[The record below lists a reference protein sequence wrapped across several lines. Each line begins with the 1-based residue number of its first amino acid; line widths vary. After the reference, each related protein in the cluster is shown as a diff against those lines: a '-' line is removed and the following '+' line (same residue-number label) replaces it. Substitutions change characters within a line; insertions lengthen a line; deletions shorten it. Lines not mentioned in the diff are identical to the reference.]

1 MIPTQPAEHHHIM
14 SNQFDVIVIGGGPGG
29 YIAAIRAAQLGN
41 KVACID
47 EWKNAK
53 GGAAPGGTC
62 TNVGCIPSKALL
74 QSSEH
79 FDHASHHFA
88 DHGISVGD
96 LKMDVSKMIAR
107 KDAVVKQNNDG
118 ILYLLKKNKVSF
130 FHGRG
135 SFVKAVEG
143 GYEIA
148 VAGEKAET
156 LVGKHIIV
164 ATGSN
169 ARALPGTPFDEKQ
182 ILSNDGALAIGDVPK
197 KLGVI
202 GSGVIG
208 LEMGSVWRRLGA
220 EVTVL
225 EAMPTFLGA
234 VDEQVAKE
242 AQKIFTKQGLNLQL
256 GVKIGDIKAVKKG
269 VTVAYT
275 DAKGAEQKLE
285 CDKLII
291 SIGRVPNTIGLNT
304 EAVGLQLDERGAIVV
319 NDDCQTNMPNVWAVG
334 DVVRGPMLAHKAE
347 EEGVAVA
354 ERIAGQHGHV
364 NFNTIPWVIYTSPEI
379 AWVGKTE
386 QALKAEGRAYKAG
399 SFPFLANGRARALG
413 DTTGFVKF
421 LADAATDE
429 ILGVHIIGPMASEL
443 ISEAVVAMEFKASAE
458 DIARICHAHPSLSEA
473 TKEAALAVD
482 KRTLNF

>member
-1 MIPTQPAEHHHIM
+1 M
-14 SNQFDVIVIGGGPGG
+14 SKQFDVIVIGAGPGG
-29 YIAAIRAAQLGN
+29 YVAAIRAAQLGAN
-41 KVACID
+41 VACID
-47 EWKNAK
+47 EWKNDK
-53 GGAAPGGTC
+53 GGPAPGGTC

-79 FDHASHHFA
+79 YEHAAKHFA
-88 DHGISVGD
+88 EHGIGVTG
-96 LKMDVSKMIAR
+96 LKMDVAKMVGR

-118 ILYLLKKNKVSF
+118 ILYLFKKNKIAF

-135 SFVKAVEG
+135 SFVKAVDG

-148 VAGEKAET
+148 VTGTANET
-156 LVGKHIIV
+156 LTGKQIIV
-164 ATGSN
+164 ATGSS
-169 ARALPGTPFDEKQ
+169 ARALPSVPFDEENV
-182 ILSNDGALAIGDVPK
+182 LSNDGALRIGAVPK
-197 KLGVI
+197 KLGLI

-225 EAMPTFLGA
+225 EALPTFLGA
-234 VDEQVAKE
+234 VDEQIAKE
-242 AQKIFTKQGLNLQL
+242 AKKAFDKQGLKVEL
-256 GVKIGDIKAVKKG
+256 GVKVGEIKAAKKG
-269 VTVAYT
+269 VSVAYT
-275 DAKGAEQKLE
+275 DAKGEAKTLDV
-285 CDKLII
+285 DKLIV
-291 SIGRVPNTIGLNT
+291 SIGRVPNTTGLNA
-304 EAVGLQLDERGAIVV
+304 EAVGLKLGERGDIVV
-319 NDDCQTNMPNVWAVG
+319 DDDCRTNLKGVWAVG

-364 NFNTIPWVIYTSPEI
+364 DFNLVPWVIYTSPEI

-386 QALKAEGRAYKAG
+386 QQLKEAGVQYKAG

-413 DTTGFVKF
+413 DTTGMVKM

-429 ILGVHIIGPMASEL
+429 ILGVHIVGPMASEL
-443 ISEAVVAMEFKASAE
+443 IAEACVAMAFRASSE
-458 DIARICHAHPSLSEA
+458 DIARICHAHPSLSES

>member
-1 MIPTQPAEHHHIM
+1 M
-14 SNQFDVIVIGGGPGG
+14 SQSFDVIVIGGGPGG
-29 YIAAIRAAQLGN
+29 YIAAIRAAQLGF

-47 EWKNAK
+47 EWKNAA
-53 GGAAPGGTC
+53 GGPAPGGTC

-79 FDHASHHFA
+79 FEHARHHFA
-88 DHGISVGD
+88 DHGISTGEVT
-96 LKMDVSKMIAR
+96 MDVAKMLGR

-118 ILYLLKKNKVSF
+118 ILYLFKKNKVTF

-135 SFVKAVEG
+135 SFAGAADGAYLVKVTGAQNADLSAKQV
-143 GYEIA
+143 
-148 VAGEKAET
+148 V
-156 LVGKHIIV
+156 V
-164 ATGSN
+164 ATGSS
-169 ARALPGTPFDEKQ
+169 ARQLPAAPFDEVN
-182 ILSNDGALAIGDVPK
+182 ILSNDGALRVGATPR

-225 EAMPTFLGA
+225 EAMPTFLA
-234 VDEQVAKE
+234 AADESVAKE
-242 AQKIFTKQGLNLQL
+242 ALKIFTKQGLKIEL
-256 GVKIGDIKAVKKG
+256 GVKIGEISNSQQG
-269 VTVAYT
+269 VSVSYT
-275 DAKGAEQKLE
+275 NAKGAEVQLDV
-285 CDKLII
+285 DKLIV
-291 SIGRVPNTIGLNT
+291 SIGRVPNTQGLNA
-304 EAVGLQLDERGAIVV
+304 EAVGLKLDERGAIVV
-319 NDDCQTNMPNVWAVG
+319 DDECRTNLPGVWAVG

-364 NFNTIPWVIYTSPEI
+364 DFGFIPWVIYTSPEI
-379 AWVGKTE
+379 AWVGRTE
-386 QALKAEGRAYKAG
+386 QQLKADGVAYKAG
-399 SFPFLANGRARALG
+399 QFPFLANGRARALG
-413 DTTGFVKF
+413 DTTGFVKI
-421 LADAATDE
+421 LADAKTDE

-443 ISEAVVAMEFKASAE
+443 IAEAVMAMAFKASAE
-458 DIARICHAHPSLSEA
+458 DIARICHAHPSLSES

>member
-1 MIPTQPAEHHHIM
+1 MK
-14 SNQFDVIVIGGGPGG
+14 SFDVIVIGGGPGG
-29 YIAAIRAAQLGN
+29 YIAAIRAAQLGFN
-41 KVACID
+41 TACID
-47 EWKNAK
+47 EWKTQDGKPAL
-53 GGAAPGGTC
+53 GGTC

-79 FDHASHHFA
+79 FDHAGHHFA
-88 DHGISVGD
+88 EHGISMTGMTLD
-96 LKMDVSKMIAR
+96 IATMLKR
-107 KDAVVKQNNDG
+107 KNTVVKQNNDG
-118 ILYLLKKNKVSF
+118 ILFLFKKNKVSF

-135 SFVKAVEG
+135 SFVKAAEG
-143 GYEIA
+143 GYEIK
-148 VAGEKAET
+148 AGEESIT
-156 LVGKHIIV
+156 GKHIIL

-169 ARALPGTPFDEKQ
+169 ARALPGAPFDEET
-182 ILSNDGALAIGDVPK
+182 ILSNDGALRIPGVPK
-197 KLGVI
+197 KLALI

-225 EAMPTFLGA
+225 EALPTFLGA
-234 VDEQVAKE
+234 VDEQIAKE
-242 AQKIFTKQGLNLQL
+242 AKKAFDKQGLKIEL
-256 GVKIGDIKAVKKG
+256 GVKVGEIKAGKKG
-269 VTVAYT
+269 VSIAYT
-275 DAKGAEQKLE
+275 DAKGAAQTLDA
-285 CDKLII
+285 DKLIV
-291 SIGRVPNTIGLNT
+291 SIGRVPNTIGLNA
-304 EAVGLQLDERGAIVV
+304 EAVGLKLDERGAIAV
-319 NDDCQTNMPNVWAVG
+319 DGDCKTNLPNVWAIG

-379 AWVGKTE
+379 AWVGQTE
-386 QALKAEGRAYKAG
+386 QQLKAAGVKYKAG
-399 SFPFLANGRARALG
+399 TFPFMANGRARALG
-413 DTTGFVKF
+413 DTTGMVKF

-429 ILGVHIIGPMASEL
+429 ILGVHMVGPQVSEL
-443 ISEAVVAMEFKASAE
+443 ISEAVVAMEFKASSE

>member
-1 MIPTQPAEHHHIM
+1 MM
-14 SNQFDVIVIGGGPGG
+14 SKEFDVVVIGGGPGG
-29 YIAAIRAAQLGN
+29 YIAAIRAAQLGMN
-41 KVACID
+41 VACID

-53 GGAAPGGTC
+53 GGPALGGTC

-74 QSSEH
+74 QSSEFFH
-79 FDHASHHFA
+79 HATHHFA
-88 DHGISVGD
+88 EHGISTKDVA
-96 LKMDVSKMIAR
+96 MDVGKMIAR
-107 KDAVVKQNNDG
+107 KDQVVKQNNDG
-118 ILYLLKKNKVSF
+118 IQYLFKKNKVTF

-135 SFVKAVEG
+135 SFSKAVSA

-148 VAGEKAET
+148 VSGTTEDV
-156 LVGKHIIV
+156 LVGKQIII

-169 ARALPGTPFDEKQ
+169 ARALPGTPFDEEF
-182 ILSNDGALAIGDVPK
+182 ILSNDGALRVGAAPK
-197 KLGVI
+197 KLGLI

-220 EVTVL
+220 EVTIL
-225 EAMPTFLGA
+225 EGLPTFLGA

-242 AQKIFTKQGLNLQL
+242 AHKAFTKLGLKIEL
-256 GVKIGDIKAVKKG
+256 GVKVGAIKTGKKG
-269 VTVAYT
+269 VSVAYT
-275 DAKGAEQKLE
+275 NAKGEAQALE
-285 CDKLII
+285 VEKLIV
-291 SIGRVPNTIGLNT
+291 SIGRTPNTDGLNVQ
-304 EAVGLQLDERGAIVV
+304 AVGLALDERGAIVV
-319 NDDCQTNMPNVWAVG
+319 DGDCKTNLLGVWAVG

-379 AWVGKTE
+379 AWVGRTE
-386 QALKAEGRAYKAG
+386 QQLKADGVAYKAG

-421 LADAATDE
+421 LADATTDE
-429 ILGVHIIGPMASEL
+429 ILGVHIVGPQASEL
-443 ISEAVVAMEFKASAE
+443 IAEAVVAMEFKASAE

>member
-1 MIPTQPAEHHHIM
+1 M
-14 SNQFDVIVIGGGPGG
+14 SKQFDVIVIGGGPGG
-29 YIAAIRAAQLGN
+29 YIAAIRAAQLGFQ
-41 KVACID
+41 VACID
-47 EWKNAK
+47 EWKNRK

-79 FDHASHHFA
+79 FEHANHHFA
-88 DHGISVGD
+88 EHGISATNV
-96 LKMDVSKMIAR
+96 KMDVAKMVAR

-118 ILYLLKKNKVSF
+118 ILYLFKKNKVAF

-135 SFVKAVEG
+135 SFVKAVDG
-143 GYEIA
+143 GYEIKVSGA
-148 VAGEKAET
+148 ADET
-156 LVGKHIIV
+156 LMAGQVII

-169 ARALPGTPFDEKQ
+169 ARALPGADFDEEN
-182 ILSNDGALAIGDVPK
+182 ILSNDGALRLGTVPK
-197 KLGVI
+197 KLGLI

-225 EAMPTFLGA
+225 EALPTFLGA
-234 VDEQVAKE
+234 VDEQIAREAKK
-242 AQKIFTKQGLNLQL
+242 AFDKQGLKIEL
-256 GVKIGDIKAVKKG
+256 GVKVGEIKSGKKG
-269 VTVAYT
+269 VSVAWT
-275 DAKGAEQKLE
+275 NSKGEAQTLDV
-285 CDKLII
+285 DKLIV
-291 SIGRVPNTIGLNT
+291 SIGRVPNTIGLNV
-304 EAVGLQLDERGAIVV
+304 EGVGLQLDERGAIVV
-319 NDDCQTNMPNVWAVG
+319 DADCRTNLPGVWAVG

-354 ERIAGQHGHV
+354 ERIA
-364 NFNTIPWVIYTSPEI
+364 
-379 AWVGKTE
+379 VGRTE
-386 QALKAEGRAYKAG
+386 QQLKADGVSYKAG
-399 SFPFLANGRARALG
+399 TFPFLANGRARALG
-413 DTTGFVKF
+413 DTTGMVKF

-429 ILGVHIIGPMASEL
+429 ILGVHIVGPMASEL
-443 ISEAVVAMEFKASAE
+443 ISEAVVAMEFRASAE